1 MQHTFGWQVA
11 LGSLIVLRLCSA
23 HQIHHRSLL
32 CPAGSPLRKN
42 RLDLILND
50 QAGAVSP
57 LGYNKTFIEDVIQS
71 SDYCYNPKLWETVRG
86 LQFDSVLRKGNR
98 LTSSD
103 CSTGP

>member
-1 MQHTFGWQVA
+1 M
-11 LGSLIVLRLCSA
+11 
-23 HQIHHRSLL
+23 
-32 CPAGSPLRKN
+32 
-42 RLDLILND
+42 
-50 QAGAVSP
+50 
-57 LGYNKTFIEDVIQS
+57 GYNKTFIEDVIQS